1 MDAIL
6 SVAVFRGRSIK
17 SETVISRDRNNVF
30 PHSTKVDEMDS
41 DAIEKQFSKGDIR
54 SWIG

>member
-17 SETVISRDRNNVF
+17 SETAISRDRNNVF

-54 SWIG
+54 